1 MLRFALIL
9 LVPLSGR
16 CVEDASSSRMD
27 QFFAPS
33 RPPVERETADLA
45 GTFDR
50 MKASQS
56 LSGGSVYER
65 RELESP
71 LAQTL
76 EDPAS
81 PDVRSAVLRH
91 RYAEAYKALAGRLV
105 AQRSAWQGVD
115 LGKRLELVQGFYPD
129 LDPGQGQWSRVLAQG
144 ILDFLYGRDSHAVLR
159 VSYALSLNPV
169 APKLQDLLAKL
180 EEFTRVK
187 GQRIPWGTGLSLL
200 EVKLNDCK
208 AAFAAKRLSAVVRLS
223 RDVLVL
229 RPQHPTALSRL
240 GSALFL
246 QGKRRA
252 AASVWKQALALEA
265 RPQEREA
272 LQYMIEEAAQAPAP
286 ARPEA
291 ASVPAPP
298 PDALALRRLYKL
310 GLEAYSQGDVDAAS
324 KSFNEMVEL
333 DPGNSQ
339 AVKALKRMEDER
351 SSMGGPV
358 P

>member
-1 MLRFALIL
+1 MLSVALTL

-16 CVEDASSSRMD
+16 CAEDASSSPMER
-27 QFFAPS
+27 FFAPS
-33 RPPVERETADLA
+33 RPPVERETADIA

-50 MKASQS
+50 MKASQR
-56 LSGGSVYER
+56 LSGDSVYER
-65 RELESP
+65 REMESP
-71 LAQTL
+71 LAPAL
-76 EDPAS
+76 EDPAL
-81 PDVRSAVLRH
+81 PGLKNAVLRN

-115 LGKRLELVQGFYPD
+115 LGKRLELVQGFYPA

-144 ILDFLYGRDSHAVLR
+144 ILDLLSGRDSHAVLR

-169 APKLQDLLAKL
+169 APGLKGFLARI
-180 EEFTRVK
+180 EEFTHVK
-187 GQRIPWGTGLSLL
+187 GERIPWGTGLSLL
-200 EVKLNDCK
+200 EVKLNECK
-208 AAFAAKRLSAVVRLS
+208 EAFAAKRLPAVVRLS

-229 RPQHPTALSRL
+229 SPQHPTALSRL

-246 QGKRRA
+246 QGKRKA
-252 AASVWKQALALEA
+252 AASVWKQALALES

-272 LQYMIEEAAQAPAP
+272 LRYMIEEAAQPPAP
-286 ARPEA
+286 PKESQA
-291 ASVPAPP
+291 PAPP
-298 PDALALRRLYKL
+298 PDGQALKRLYKL

-324 KSFNEMVEL
+324 ERFREMTEL

-351 SSMGGPV
+351 ASIGGPA